1 MNASEVLHV
10 RTLAV
15 LDNRSRSV
23 EKISCNML
31 RSAVSKSFRSC
42 THFLKLRICS
52 ICSTASKDAA
62 DFYDITIVGGGM
74 VGASLACAL
83 GEFAARRGEG
93 ARDTTHVHLPFLG
106 QIVII

>member
-1 MNASEVLHV
+1 MNAIEVLHV

-31 RSAVSKSFRSC
+31 RSAVSKSFLSC

-52 ICSTASKDAA
+52 ICSTAGKDAA

-83 GEFAARRGEG
+83 GE
-93 ARDTTHVHLPFLG
+93 
-106 QIVII
+106 

>member
-1 MNASEVLHV
+1 
-10 RTLAV
+10 
-15 LDNRSRSV
+15 
-23 EKISCNML
+23 ML

-52 ICSTASKDAA
+52 ICSTAGKDAA

-83 GEFAARRGEG
+83 GE
-93 ARDTTHVHLPFLG
+93 
-106 QIVII
+106 